1 MCPVCYFKGDHPR
14 WRRFRLSDPRKNE
27 ERKKKRALLVSF
39 PRATLVVN
47 MPHGILLSSP
57 LPTPSEQIH
66 MTPSLLISLLVS
78 SFLSGPVLSV
88 AVSCSAGHEAIKN
101 TIASTSGLNFLVSP
115 CCAMLRLKVPMQ
127 LHVIAMRVQSNK
139 CLDGNV

>member
-1 MCPVCYFKGDHPR
+1 MG
-14 WRRFRLSDPRKNE
+14 RRFRLSDPR
-27 ERKKKRALLVSF
+27 RSGRKKRALLVSF

-47 MPHGILLSSP
+47 VPHGILLSSP
-57 LPTPSEQIH
+57 LPTPEQIH

-101 TIASTSGLNFLVSP
+101 TIASTLGLNFLVSP

-127 LHVIAMRVQSNK
+127 LHVYIAMRVQSNK